1 MSSSVKDLKKS
12 FNKLCSPAQFYLAM
26 SLISLVLYVVNM
38 MDYRN
43 IMTSVYGIAI
53 HSVVIL
59 VWTCALN
66 WVCTLKYGV
75 EVSWFLVFLPF
86 ILFIILM
93 VIFYHMITTL
103 GLQKEDIKKILDEDD
118 DDNLIEGN
126 CSSCSA

>member
-59 VWTCALN
+59 VWTCPLN

-86 ILFIILM
+86 ILFNILM